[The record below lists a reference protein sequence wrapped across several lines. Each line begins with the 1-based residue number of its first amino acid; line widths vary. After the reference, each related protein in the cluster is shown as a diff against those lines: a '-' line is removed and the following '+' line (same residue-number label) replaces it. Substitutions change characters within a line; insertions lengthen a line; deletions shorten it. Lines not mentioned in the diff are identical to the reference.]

1 MSKPAII
8 FLPGLL
14 CDTRIWRY
22 QAESIAP
29 LADPAIADLT
39 LDDGVGAMAAR
50 VLSSAPDRFVLAGI
64 SMGGYVAFEIMR
76 RAPER
81 ILALALFDTSAAPD
95 TPARAERRRVGME
108 SLKVGRFAGVTR
120 KLLPE
125 LVHKSHVDGP
135 VATELQA
142 MAARVGGDA
151 FLRQQQAILD
161 RPDSRVLLPAISVPT
176 LVAVGD
182 SDVLTPPSDSLE
194 IHIGIRTSQ
203 FVLMRD
209 CGHLPAIEQPEETT
223 ELLKSLLKRV
233 MHDA

>member
-1 MSKPAII
+1 MPKPAIV

-14 CDTRIWRY
+14 CDARIWRD
-22 QAESIAP
+22 QADEIAASANP
-29 LADPAIADLT
+29 IIADLT
-39 LDDGVGAMAAR
+39 LDDSVAAMAAR
-50 VLSSAPDRFVLAGI
+50 ALDAAPDRFVLAGI

-76 RAPER
+76 QASER
-81 ILALALFDTSAAPD
+81 VLGLALFDTSAAPD
-95 TPARAERRRVGME
+95 TQARAARRRAGMD

-125 LVHKSHVDGP
+125 LVHERHLDGP
-135 VATELQA
+135 VATELQT

-161 RPDSRVLLPAISVPT
+161 RPDSRPLLPSISVPT

-182 SDVLTPPSDSLE
+182 GDVLTPPADSLD
-194 IHIGIRTSQ
+194 IHIGIRTSE

-209 CGHLPAIEQPEETT
+209 CGHLPAIEQPEETAK
-223 ELLKSLLKRV
+223 LLRSLLKRI
-233 MHDA
+233 AA

>member
-1 MSKPAII
+1 MPKPAIV

-14 CDTRIWRY
+14 CDARIWRD
-22 QAESIAP
+22 QADEIAD
-29 LADPAIADLT
+29 LADPFIADLT
-39 LDDGVGAMAAR
+39 LDESVDAIAVR

-76 RAPER
+76 QAPER
-81 ILALALFDTSAAPD
+81 VLGLALFDTSAAPD
-95 TPARAERRRVGME
+95 TPARAARRRAGMD

-125 LVHKSHVDGP
+125 LVHERHLDGP

-142 MAARVGGDA
+142 MAARVGGEA

-161 RPDSRVLLPAISVPT
+161 RPDSRLLLPLISVPT

-182 SDVLTPPSDSLE
+182 RDVLTPPADSLD

-203 FVLMRD
+203 FVLIRD
-209 CGHLPAIEQPEETT
+209 CGHLPAIEQPQETT
-223 ELLKSLLKRV
+223 ELLKGLLKRIV
-233 MHDA
+233 A